1 MPIADIPEPGWLQAA
16 GQAAGVV
23 LVIELLLLILI
34 VAALVLGL
42 ALGLLYV
49 HNKVVPLLTRFAP
62 AIEQRLQ
69 ATDRGSAKFAER
81 VIDIHA
87 RTEAV
92 KEGLLALIR
101 PNGHEHRELPPG
113 RNGTRAQLEG
123 YRADGP
129 RQLPPSGRD
138 GQ

>member
-16 GQAAGVV
+16 GQAAAVV
-23 LVIELLLLILI
+23 LIGELLVLVLIT
-34 VAALVLGL
+34 AALVLGV

-69 ATDRGSAKFAER
+69 SADRGSTKFAER

-101 PNGHEHRELPPG
+101 PNGQEHRELPPG
-113 RNGTRAQLEG
+113 RNGRHAQLEG
-123 YRADGP
+123 HGTDGP
-129 RQLPPSGRD
+129 RRLPPGERD
-138 GQ
+138 G

>member
-1 MPIADIPEPGWLQAA
+1 MVIADLPEPGWLQAA
-16 GQAAGVV
+16 GQAAAVV

-34 VAALVLGL
+34 TAAIVLGL

-49 HNKVVPLLTRFAP
+49 HNKVVPILTRFAP

-81 VIDIHA
+81 MIDIHA

-92 KEGLLALIR
+92 KEGLLTLIR
-101 PNGHEHRELPPG
+101 PNSHEHRELPPG
-113 RNGTRAQLEG
+113 QNGTRALPEG

-129 RQLPPSGRD
+129 RRLPPGESD
-138 GQ
+138 G

>member
-1 MPIADIPEPGWLQAA
+1 MPIADIPEPEWLQAA

-23 LVIELLLLILI
+23 LVIELLLLIVI

-49 HNKVVPLLTRFAP
+49 HNKVVPILTRFAP
-62 AIEQRLQ
+62 AVEQRLQ
-69 ATDRGSAKFAER
+69 ATDRGSAKIAER

-87 RTEAV
+87 RTEAI
-92 KEGLLALIR
+92 KEGVRALVR
-101 PNGHEHRELPPG
+101 RNGHRELPPG
-113 RNGTRAQLEG
+113 PDGPRQLEG

-129 RQLPPSGRD
+129 RQLPGGRN
-138 GQ
+138 GH